1 LITLNDEKEELLMI
15 DIKWVRENMNLN
27 YLDKRNGYIITV
39 KNTGNLE
46 FDFKKYSLNFYDA
59 AETTILYLLTEAS
72 EHEDIKKLDLWY
84 FAIIYLYRQSLELML
99 KACVFQLIT
108 DIKDRKE
115 AIGKLRHD
123 LTLSFDEIIKRKGM
137 TLSKNELW
145 LKEFLLDITK
155 IDKESD
161 MFRYPFSTDKKVL
174 FEKQTD
180 ISLVATYEN
189 MKKAYSII
197 RAIYDDKEV
206 IIGNDKFFEPKL
218 IIEGGNYY
226 EKSVVGYKYRRA
238 SYEPYFTSYLEVGN
252 FLNDI
257 IIEQKRS
264 ELFIPMC
271 YVYRNAIEL
280 GLKRILIEES
290 QLNIDEIHKIMRKKK
305 HSILGIWHSIESEIK
320 EAATWPTEYEMLNNA
335 QRYIDVFH
343 VFDNVSDKFRYPCDK
358 NMNFYFLTPTKFD
371 SKNIASCFE
380 ELCNFLEGV
389 DEKMNLINEYE
400 AEKNT
405 SYYG

>member
-1 LITLNDEKEELLMI
+1 MITLNDEKEELLMI

-84 FAIIYLYRQSLELML
+84 FATIYLYRQSLELML
-99 KACVFQLIT
+99 KACVFQLII

-123 LTLSFDEIIKRKGM
+123 LTLSFNEIIKRRGM
-137 TLSKNELW
+137 ALSKNELW
-145 LKEFLLDITK
+145 LKEFLSDITR

-197 RAIYDDKEV
+197 RAIYENKEV
-206 IIGNDKFFEPKL
+206 IIDNDQSFEPKL
-218 IIEGGNYY
+218 IVEGGNYY
-226 EKSVVGYKYRRA
+226 EKSVVGYKYRRG
-238 SYEPYFTSYLEVGN
+238 SYDPYFISYLEVGN
-252 FLNDI
+252 FLNNV
-257 IIEQKRS
+257 IIEQKKS

-280 GLKRILIEES
+280 GLKRILIEECH
-290 QLNIDEIHKIMRKKK
+290 LNIDKINKIMKKK
-305 HSILGIWHSIESEIK
+305 GHSISGIWNSIKSEIK
-320 EAATWPTEYEMLNNA
+320 GAATLSTEYEMLENA
-335 QRYIDVFH
+335 QRYIEAFH
-343 VFDNVSDKFRYPCDK
+343 DFDSTSNKFRYPFDK
-358 NMNFYFLTPTKFD
+358 KMEPYFPTSTKFD
-371 SKNIASCFE
+371 SINIASCFE

-389 DEKMNLINEYE
+389 DAMMNEINEYE
-400 AEKNT
+400 AEKET